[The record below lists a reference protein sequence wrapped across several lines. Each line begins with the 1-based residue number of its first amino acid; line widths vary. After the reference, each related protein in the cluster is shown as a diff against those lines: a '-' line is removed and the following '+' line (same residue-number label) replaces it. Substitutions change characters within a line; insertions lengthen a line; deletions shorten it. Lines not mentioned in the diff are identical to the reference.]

1 MKALR
6 QKVELVDLYHH
17 RMEKF
22 NNLKM
27 EHAFMKVE
35 LLIYYNK
42 TKEIQQNNGSHIKS
56 KLAKL
61 FERVLNLIR
70 KMRSCI
76 SCELGSL
83 LTNDAT
89 FGDATF

>member
-35 LLIYYNK
+35 LLIYL
-42 TKEIQQNNGSHIKS
+42 TKQKKS
-56 KLAKL
+56 S
-61 FERVLNLIR
+61 RIMGVI
-70 KMRSCI
+70 
-76 SCELGSL
+76 
-83 LTNDAT
+83 
-89 FGDATF
+89 